1 MNASRLDEPAA
12 LADLVDYQVGSIV
25 SQTLVKARTGT
36 VTIFAF
42 DAGEGLSEHE
52 APFDALLFAV
62 EGRATVRVGS
72 KDHAMSGGEMVRLP
86 AGVPHAV
93 QAVDRFKMLLIMVR
107 DGESRSSDPRG

>member
-1 MNASRLDEPAA
+1 MNASRMDAPAA

-72 KDHAMSGGEMVRLP
+72 KDHAMSGGEIMRLP

-93 QAVDRFKMLLIMVR
+93 QAVDQFKMLL
-107 DGESRSSDPRG
+107 